1 VPGQKINKKKIVK
14 KLSRETKIPPPRI
27 EVSKKEKQKR
37 RRWSAWKKQL
47 EKLANEESSGRD
59 I

>member
-1 VPGQKINKKKIVK
+1 MVKQKINKKKIVK
-14 KLSRETKIPPPRI
+14 KLSRETRIPPARI

-37 RRWSAWKKQL
+37 QRWSAAGKHL
-47 EKLANEESSGRD
+47 ENLKDEGSSGRD